1 MAAKLDVGVDFTRKL
16 CSSCM
21 LSPRRLS
28 SILVSMATGS
38 LRLKHPGLFYFRDLL
53 DMSWH
58 KGLHDSDL
66 LLTYRYHRPLH
77 IGPPSLTIKHSVSP
91 EVGIHGIPMNKF
103 SHSLS
108 RGVRL
113 SKLSIGFDYIAPS
126 ESDSSKAKATGVY
139 FKVGRFIKNILG
151 HVCWVGKMILRSIAQ
166 RFHFTHD
173 GGRSISTDQDGFQL
187 TRSGGPSDNIIVIS
201 QESRYEDE
209 SDHGFTNFSVQ
220 MELGTPIPPI
230 LLSYYRFEVSA
241 ARGIKLGPTIFFSRM
256 SGGTV
261 MGSFAPY
268 QAFAIG
274 GPSSVRGYG
283 EGAVGVGQSC
293 LVSTSELSIPLNKK
307 LTGVI
312 FLDCGSDLWSS
323 YKVPNNPGER
333 RGKPGIGFGI
343 GGGIRFKT
351 PLAQIQVDYA
361 INAFQ
366 QGTTYFGI
374 SDLILD
380 GRNNRVAL
388 FDGIEEGGIRA
399 SSLYSSSSSHE
410 IDEHDNEQAL
420 DGLQDR
426 VNLLKR
432 LSGDINEEVDSHNRM
447 LDRMGNDMDS
457 SRGVLSGTMDK
468 FKMVFETKSSRR
480 MFSLVASFV
489 VLFLIIY
496 YLTR

>member
-1 MAAKLDVGVDFTRKL
+1 MTTTAKQTEWWRLRLVGTAK
-16 CSSCM
+16 
-21 LSPRRLS
+21 
-28 SILVSMATGS
+28 MATKSGS
-38 LRLKHPGLFYFRDLL
+38 NYRETENEKALQSSTLELISLESYVVLACSPLAEICY
-53 DMSWH
+53 MSWH
-58 KGLHDSDL
+58 KGLHDSDIL
-66 LLTYRYHRPLH
+66 VTNRYHRPLH
-77 IGPPSLTIKHSVSP
+77 LGPLSLTIKHSVSP
-91 EVGIHGIPMNKF
+91 EVGVHGIPMNNF

-113 SKLSIGFDYIAPS
+113 SELSMGLITLCLQNLIRP
-126 ESDSSKAKATGVY
+126 KPK
-139 FKVGRFIKNILG
+139 
-151 HVCWVGKMILRSIAQ
+151 Q
-166 RFHFTHD
+166 PRFHFTHH
-173 GGRSISTDQDGFQL
+173 GGRSISTDRDGFQL
-187 TRSGGPSDNIIVIS
+187 TSSGGPSDNMIVIS
-201 QESRYEDE
+201 QECRYEDE
-209 SDHGFTNFSVQ
+209 SDHGFTNCPD
-220 MELGTPIPPI
+220 GTRDSNSTHLAN
-230 LLSYYRFEVSA
+230 LLMCLSCITALS
-241 ARGIKLGPTIFFSRM
+241 TRM

-268 QAFAIG
+268 QAFAVG

-293 LVSTSELSIPLNKK
+293 LVSTSELSSIPLCSLCKSTVK
-307 LTGVI
+307 GRSHSSIT
-312 FLDCGSDLWSS
+312 SS
-323 YKVPNNPGER
+323 YGDGNDASTHTVSLDA
-333 RGKPGIGFGI
+333 
-343 GGGIRFKT
+343 GGIRFKT
-351 PLAQIQVDYA
+351 RLAQIQVDYV

-366 QGTTYFGI
+366 HGTTYFGI

-399 SSLYSSSSSHE
+399 SSLYSSTSSHE